1 MAALG
6 ELLSFACSEEERL
19 ERIEREKQ
27 LFPLWLAN
35 YALSK
40 LQGGAE
46 VMNFEDF
53 VAQAIQ
59 PTAPTPPRKMKGKKT
74 AEEILAEFAPI
85 IEADKQ
91 RGG

>member
-59 PTAPTPPRKMKGKKT
+59 PTAPTPPHKMKEEKT